1 MKSDDNIVMSNT
13 PPIAPAP
20 RARAQAGDR
29 QLEPRLGAL
38 CEARSRV
45 DREGDRDG
53 DQRRAVAGVL
63 DPKTIELIGIALD
76 VSCTHMYAPG
86 VRRHV
91 QRALKAGAT
100 REEITAVLQ
109 LASLQGLHSMCL
121 GAPILLEE
129 VETTSAPSLTS
140 SNPNAEAAWLSQG
153 MSPEEKSVS
162 PGSSP

>member
-1 MKSDDNIVMSNT
+1 MKSDDNIVMND
-13 PPIAPAP
+13 PPQSRPRRVRERKQATGNWNPDWEPFAKLDPAWTEKAIAMAISP
-20 RARAQAGDR
+20 R
-29 QLEPRLGAL
+29 
-38 CEARSRV
+38 
-45 DREGDRDG
+45 
-53 DQRRAVAGVL
+53 VAGAL

-86 VRRHV
+86 VRRHI

-129 VETTSAPSLTS
+129 VEASRAR
-140 SNPNAEAAWLSQG
+140 QG
-153 MSPEEKSVS
+153 RHSPEPS
-162 PGSSP
+162 PTNPSHQRKPT